1 MRTLINKVAT
11 HISEVNHYTKD
22 EEEQIAYS
30 LRIFIFEL
38 VKVLGVIL
46 IFSAVGYTVEV
57 LIAMFVMTSSKPF
70 IGGYHEDNQVK
81 CFVSTFLIIG
91 SVIYLASNIHMDLMP
106 KLILNFIAL
115 FCIWNQAPVV
125 NPKMPINREELLK
138 RNRAVGMAVLLV
150 CAVISLIF
158 YRYTKVSNTMVWIIV
173 FQALL
178 MFNKP

>member
-1 MRTLINKVAT
+1 MRTLINKFAT
-11 HISEVNHYTKD
+11 HLSEVNHYTKD

-30 LRIFIFEL
+30 LRIVVFEL
-38 VKVLGVIL
+38 IKVLGVIL
-46 IFSAVGYTVEV
+46 FFSVAGYTAEV
-57 LIAMFVMTSSKPF
+57 LIAILVMTSSKPF

-81 CFVSTFLIIG
+81 CFVSTLLIIG
-91 SVIYLASNIHMDLMP
+91 SIIYLGNNIHMDIVP
-106 KLILNFIAL
+106 KLILNLVAL